1 MKKQLL
7 LTRMLLLVA
16 LLVGSV
22 SSVWA
27 ENVTVLSEN
36 FSTNNTIDKL
46 TTAGW
51 SFSSNGCSMQSN
63 WLQIASSSYAGTAT
77 TPAFSS
83 LVGNTATLTF
93 KHTVSGGDTNRTL
106 TVTGV
111 NCKVNG
117 GTSTNITVGTSNG
130 NASISITEASTTSK
144 ITFSASK
151 KAGVRI
157 DDVSVYYTSGP
168 ASPLDHITL
177 SGSYPTTFTVGDTF
191 SHEGMVVTATYEN
204 SDEKIV
210 TSDAEFSGY
219 NMSAAGNQ
227 TVTVSYTESEV
238 TKTAEYEITVN
249 PYIQPLGVDI
259 TPNYTFY
266 GKDAQF
272 SGNTNDEV
280 TGTKDNITVTYTR
293 NEGSCY
299 ANENA
304 MRFYKDNDLKI
315 SAPDGYHII
324 GIELT
329 ASDSDSDITTDVG
342 SYSTVL
348 DKWSGDESSVTFSR
362 PSDASSYATIS
373 KIAVTLAPKVR
384 ITAAKYATFAS
395 DYDLDFSSMEGK
407 GLYAYTA
414 TVAGDIITFNR
425 VTKAKEGEGLL
436 LYANVNA
443 QTDFYVPAATDSP
456 AFVPGNKLVRGTGA
470 AVASAGDNSGEY
482 NYVLS
487 NNGDVIN
494 FYLANGKTVD
504 TNKAYLKNINPTAVS
519 AKFFLPTGGEETDG
533 INAVSTAVENGVRYN
548 LAGQRVGN
556 DYKGIVIVNGKK
568 YVRK

>member
-51 SFSSNGCSMQSN
+51 SFSSNGCTIQSN
-63 WLQIASSSYAGTAT
+63 WLQIASGTYAGTAT

-93 KHTVSGGDTNRTL
+93 KHIVSGGDTNRTL

-130 NASISITEASTTSK
+130 NASISITGASTTSK

-177 SGSYPTTFTVGDTF
+177 SGTYPTSFTVGDAF

-219 NMSAAGNQ
+219 NMNTPGNQ
-227 TVTVSYTESEV
+227 TVTVSYTENEV
-238 TKTAEYEITVN
+238 EKTAEYEISVN
-249 PYIQPLGVDI
+249 PYIQPLSVDI
-259 TPNYTFY
+259 TPNYEFY
-266 GKDAQF
+266 GKDSQF
-272 SGNTNDEV
+272 SGDTYDEV
-280 TGTKDNITVTYTR
+280 SGTKDNIDVTYTR
-293 NEGSCY
+293 NESSCY
-299 ANENA
+299 ANASA

-324 GIELT
+324 GIKLT
-329 ASDSDSDITTDVG
+329 VSGSYTGEITTDDDG
-342 SYSTVL
+342 YDSD
-348 DKWSGDESSVTFSR
+348 DKEWSGNASSVTFSR
-362 PSDASSYATIS
+362 PSNASSYATIS
-373 KIAVTLAPKVR
+373 KIAVTLAPKVT

-395 DYDLDFSSMEGK
+395 DYDLDFSGVS
-407 GLYAYTA
+407 GLHAYTA
-414 TVAGDIITFNR
+414 TVAGNIITFNK
-425 VTKAKEGEGLL
+425 VTKAKAGEGLL
-436 LYANVNA
+436 LYADVNTP
-443 QTDFYVPAATDSP
+443 TDFYVPVATDGPS
-456 AFVPGNKLVRGTGA
+456 AVAGNKLVRGTGA
-470 AVASAGDNSGEY
+470 AVASDNGDGSH
-482 NYVLS
+482 NYILS
-487 NNGDVIN
+487 NNGGVVN
-494 FYLANGKTVD
+494 FYLAAGKTVGTD
-504 TNKAYLKNINPTAVS
+504 KAYLSQIS
-519 AKFFLPTGGEETDG
+519 A
-533 INAVSTAVENGVRYN
+533 STAKISLPGDDDETTAINGLSIKHVENGKFYN
-548 LAGQRVGN
+548 LQGMEVKN
-556 DYKGIVIVNGKK
+556 PTKGIYIVNGKK
-568 YVRK
+568 VIIK